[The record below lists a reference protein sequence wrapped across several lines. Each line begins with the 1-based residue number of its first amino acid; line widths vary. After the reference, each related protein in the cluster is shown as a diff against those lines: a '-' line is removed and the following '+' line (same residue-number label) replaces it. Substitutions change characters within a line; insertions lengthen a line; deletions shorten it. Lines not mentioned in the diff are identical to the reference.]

1 MEFKRHTLNDVA
13 NNRFYQLPKFLFEGE
28 FKKALSA
35 EAKLLY
41 ALLRD
46 RHELSLQ
53 NGWVNKNN
61 EVFLIFKREEMCEML
76 GCGMEKIRKLIKEL
90 SSIGLFEEERQ
101 GLNKPNLLYLNYI
114 NIEKSVSENDC
125 KTFIDTEC
133 RKSTVRNNENR
144 QSGVSKIDSQECRIS
159 TPNKTNINNTKI
171 NDTDTINLS
180 APAENFDVIDN
191 DENTCFED
199 IKNNIEIKD
208 EHIEKDIDY
217 VAFNK
222 QTIKLVKDILSST
235 ECVRIGKQFI
245 SVDDVK
251 QRFKQLNREHLRCV
265 YDSIKKSKTTIN
277 NIRAYLI
284 TALYNAPVT
293 FTSSSM
299 LASNSI
305 SQETK
310 ESHSYDLDLLF
321 RKSIKTNER
330 MFC

>member
-13 NNRFYQLPKFLFEGE
+13 SNRFYQLPKFLFEGE

-159 TPNKTNINNTKI
+159 TPNKTNIN
-171 NDTDTINLS
+171 DTDSINLS

-245 SVDDVK
+245 PVDDVK
-251 QRFKQLNREHLRCV
+251 ERFSLLRQEHIQYV
-265 YDSIKKSKTTIN
+265 YASIKKSTTEIK

-293 FTSSSM
+293 ITG
-299 LASNSI
+299 SI
-305 SQETK
+305 LTDNHSTAKIIEDNHSYNLEEIFKKSLKTK
-310 ESHSYDLDLLF
+310 E
-321 RKSIKTNER
+321 RKFN
-330 MFC
+330 